1 MVYYYAYLNSANI
14 CEQVYAMPSPISGSN
29 YILLDSYDTSLI
41 GKRYNNGV
49 WEEVTWYYYAKL
61 DDRDIVIEI
70 VSNPDNPLP
79 AQNDLISIS
88 SADTSLVGK
97 WYNRETEQF
106 VEAPIHVLAM
116 HSTDEIN
123 VGTAD
128 KWLTTEI
135 NEINTA
141 IDTLETAVAGKADTA
156 HTHTEY
162 APAEHTHTGYAPIE
176 HTHNYAA
183 AAHSHA
189 ISDVT
194 ELNSTLT
201 AIDNDITALETS
213 VAGKAAADHT
223 HNNYAEIGHT
233 HTEYAAANHNHNADY
248 AAAAHTHTAADITG
262 LPSSV
267 DAYSKTETD
276 ALLNAKLNASAYT
289 ADDVLTKLKTV
300 DGQNSGL
307 DADMLDGHD
316 TDYFATATQLAGKAA
331 IDHTHTGYAAENHTH
346 SGYAAADHT
355 HSNYAVSDH
364 THTGYATTAS
374 VTELETALSGKAD
387 STHNHDTAYSPI
399 NHAHTDYATVTAL
412 NALADDVDGKA
423 AANHTHNNYAA
434 ASHNHAIAEITGLE
448 TALSGKAST
457 DHTHSNYA
465 TTDHTHTGYA
475 TTASLTV
482 VENALDNK
490 ANTSHTHAQSD
501 ISGLANALAGK
512 ASTSHTHS
520 EYAASNHTHSGY
532 ASSSHTH
539 SDYLST
545 SGGTVNGNVNVN
557 GIVRVNGQQSLYDSG
572 TMITLSTNN
581 RQTMIAGSQVYS
593 KTTITVSSDERLK
606 ENINPANVEKMID
619 FINGI
624 EVKTFNYIDDENK
637 TEYIGVI
644 AQELQKANPDI
655 AKYLVFEREDGYYGV
670 KISDLVFPLISAV
683 QELTK
688 RVNAL
693 ENK

>member
-14 CEQVYAMPSPISGSN
+14 CEQVYAMPSPITGSN
-29 YILLDSYDTSLI
+29 YILLDTYDTSLI

-70 VSNPDNPLP
+70 ISNPDTALTGD
-79 AQNDLISIS
+79 DLISIS
-88 SADTSLVGK
+88 SADTSLIGK
-97 WYNRETEQF
+97 WYNRTAEEFQ
-106 VEAPIHVLAM
+106 EAPIHILAI

-135 NEINTA
+135 TEINA
-141 IDTLETAVAGKADTA
+141 ALNGKADTD
-156 HTHTEY
+156 HIHSGY
-162 APAEHTHTGYAPIE
+162 APAEHTHTEYAPTA

-183 AAHSHA
+183 TAHSHA

-223 HNNYAEIGHT
+223 HNNYAETGHT
-233 HTEYAAANHNHNADY
+233 HTEYAAADHNHNTDY

-276 ALLNAKLNASAYT
+276 GLLNAKLNASAYT

-346 SGYAAADHT
+346 SGYAATEHT
-355 HSNYAVSDH
+355 HSNYAAADH

-374 VTELETALSGKAD
+374 VTALETAVNGKAD
-387 STHNHDTAYSPI
+387 SSHTHTE
-399 NHAHTDYATVTAL
+399 YATATAL
-412 NALADDVDGKA
+412 NSLADDVDGKA
-423 AANHTHNNYAA
+423 AANHIHNEYAA
-434 ASHNHAIAEITGLE
+434 TSHNHAMSEITGLE

-457 DHTHSNYA
+457 DHTHSGYA
-465 TTDHTHTGYA
+465 ATDHTHTGYA

-482 VENALDNK
+482 VENALENK
-490 ANTSHTHAQSD
+490 ANSSHTHAQSD
-501 ISGLANALAGK
+501 ISGLANALSGK
-512 ASTSHTHS
+512 ADTTHTHS
-520 EYAASNHTHSGY
+520 QYATLSAVYPVGSIYMSVSN
-532 ASSSHTH
+532 ANP
-539 SDYLST
+539 ST
-545 SGGTVNGNVNVN
+545 LFGGTWVSFGVGRVLMSVATTENAGITGGNETVTLAAHKHTTAGHVLTLNEIPEHNHALLNYHVDGNTSYTFTKSSVEANIKKGFDGNVTTTYK
-557 GIVRVNGQQSLYDSG
+557 G
-572 TMITLSTNN
+572 
-581 RQTMIAGSQVYS
+581 GSQS
-593 KTTITVSSDERLK
+593 HSHGDTGTAGAATISVVQ
-606 ENINPANVEKMID
+606 P
-619 FINGI
+619 
-624 EVKTFNYIDDENK
+624 YI
-637 TEYIGVI
+637 TCYMW
-644 AQELQKANPDI
+644 
-655 AKYLVFEREDGYYGV
+655 
-670 KISDLVFPLISAV
+670 
-683 QELTK
+683 K
-688 RVNAL
+688 RTA
-693 ENK
+693 

>member
-79 AQNDLISIS
+79 AQNDLISIPS
-88 SADTSLVGK
+88 SDTSLIGK

-141 IDTLETAVAGKADTA
+141 VDNLETALNGKADTA
-156 HTHTEY
+156 HTHTE
-162 APAEHTHTGYAPIE
+162 ATTTAAGFMSASDKAKLDGITGTGLDGEDGASAYEIAVE
-176 HTHNYAA
+176 NGFVGT
-183 AAHSHA
+183 
-189 ISDVT
+189 VT
-194 ELNSTLT
+194 EWLASLHGADGADGTDGVNGTNGADGADGADGTTVVVGTTTTGNAGTNAIVTGSLNEETNTLT
-201 AIDNDITALETS
+201 LNFTIPKGADGADGESGADITAS
-213 VAGKAAADHT
+213 
-223 HNNYAEIGHT
+223 
-233 HTEYAAANHNHNADY
+233 
-248 AAAAHTHTAADITG
+248 DI
-262 LPSSV
+262 
-267 DAYSKTETD
+267 
-276 ALLNAKLNASAYT
+276 
-289 ADDVLTKLKTV
+289 LTKLKTV

-355 HSNYAVSDH
+355 HSNYAASDH

-374 VTELETALSGKAD
+374 VTALETAVSGKAD
-387 STHNHDTAYSPI
+387 STHNHDTAYSSI
-399 NHAHTDYATVTAL
+399 NHTHTDYATITAL
-412 NALADDVDGKA
+412 NDLADDVDGKA
-423 AANHTHNNYAA
+423 AANHTHTEYAA
-434 ASHNHAIAEITGLE
+434 ASHNHAMAAITGLE

-465 TTDHTHTGYA
+465 TTDHTHSGYATTDHTHTGYA

-482 VENALDNK
+482 VENSLENK
-490 ANTSHTHAQSD
+490 ANTSHTHSQSD
-501 ISGLANALAGK
+501 ISGLANALSGK
-512 ASTSHTHS
+512 ADTTHTHS
-520 EYAASNHTHSGY
+520 QYATLSAVYPVGSIYMSVSN
-532 ASSSHTH
+532 ANP
-539 SDYLST
+539 ST
-545 SGGTVNGNVNVN
+545 LFGGTWVSFGVGRVLMSVATTENAGITGGNETVTLAAHKHTTAGHVLTLNEIPEHNHALLNYNVDGNTSYTFTKSSVEANIKKGFDGNVTTTYK
-557 GIVRVNGQQSLYDSG
+557 G
-572 TMITLSTNN
+572 
-581 RQTMIAGSQVYS
+581 GSQS
-593 KTTITVSSDERLK
+593 HSHGDTGTAGAATISVVQ
-606 ENINPANVEKMID
+606 P
-619 FINGI
+619 
-624 EVKTFNYIDDENK
+624 YI
-637 TEYIGVI
+637 TCYMW
-644 AQELQKANPDI
+644 
-655 AKYLVFEREDGYYGV
+655 
-670 KISDLVFPLISAV
+670 
-683 QELTK
+683 K
-688 RVNAL
+688 RTA
-693 ENK
+693 